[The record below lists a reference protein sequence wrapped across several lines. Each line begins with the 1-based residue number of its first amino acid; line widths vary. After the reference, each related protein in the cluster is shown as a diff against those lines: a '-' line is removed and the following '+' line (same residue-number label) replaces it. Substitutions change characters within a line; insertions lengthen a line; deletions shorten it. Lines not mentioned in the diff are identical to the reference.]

1 MTEREAQSNQFLLD
15 FLKRL
20 TAKVTNLHHFF
31 LVALNKLFNG
41 VDACALEAVVGTP
54 VSEELEKLKHKQ
66 YVAERKLTAAKH
78 KEKRLQS
85 ELKRLTRGER
95 THRLCTRAGM
105 LETFLREPTILTDD
119 DVMELLTFIFHSE
132 AVQKKL
138 NLLIENRKNE
148 LTTDSG

>member
-1 MTEREAQSNQFLLD
+1 MSKEEFE
-15 FLKRL
+15 
-20 TAKVTNLHHFF
+20 
-31 LVALNKLFNG
+31 KLEHEKY
-41 VDACALEAVVGTP
+41 V
-54 VSEELEKLKHKQ
+54 LEK
-66 YVAERKLTAAKH
+66 KLTAAKH

-105 LETFLREPTILTDD
+105 LETFLRKQTVLTDD

-138 NLLIENRKNE
+138 NLLIENRENE
-148 LTTDSG
+148 LTTDGS

>member
-1 MTEREAQSNQFLLD
+1 MPNV
-15 FLKRL
+15 K
-20 TAKVTNLHHFF
+20 
-31 LVALNKLFNG
+31 
-41 VDACALEAVVGTP
+41 
-54 VSEELEKLKHKQ
+54 LEKLKHEQ

-78 KEKRLQS
+78 KEKRL
-85 ELKRLTRGER
+85 ENEIKRLTRSER

-138 NLLIENRKNE
+138 DLLIENRKEMEQPNG
-148 LTTDSG
+148 S